1 MKVFVLWGFLG
12 SGKTTL
18 INHLLHTYL
27 KDKDVVIIENES
39 GQESID
45 GIELRNQHYSVVEL
59 KSGCICCT
67 LRLKLAET
75 VKEIEQSL
83 HPDWVLIEPSGL
95 ASLEDLLQIP
105 DLCIEGTITLLDVK
119 MFDFLMRLNPDF
131 YRRQFYLSTTI
142 FLTKCES
149 IPPEKVKQITDNL
162 ISIQPQLQIIE
173 DYRLLNDIEW
183 ESIWEK
189 RCGQRKVFI
198 PLSTKNTPPLFST
211 ETFVLE
217 SPIDTDF
224 FKTEFP
230 KINGLF
236 GDQIIR
242 AKGLLEQQEGRW
254 SRFDITGEDYSE
266 KTIHGL
272 KREEKSTISIWW
284 KSNEDQSPS
293 EWLSPFLNATE
304 QPCSVNDLILSDEEL
319 FLYLGFK
326 GSKPDSYTYEL
337 IQSLKKEALAI
348 CRPRLGYRFLT
359 GKILDKQHLIVGDR
373 LFKPDYVIT
382 KCFQKA
388 DLYAIMVASVGKELD
403 DWIQAK
409 RSEGDIMEAF
419 VADALGSLLVEA
431 TVSYGLSSLTEK
443 MKPKRLNTSN
453 SYSPGYCGWNV
464 REQQLLFSW
473 LPPSFCGITLTD
485 SCLMLP
491 IKSVSSLIGIGR
503 EIEKESYGCSIC
515 QRKDCFKKKK
525 EVF

>member
-12 SGKTTL
+12 CGKTTL

-27 KDKDVVIIENES
+27 KEKDVVIIENES

-45 GIELRNQHYSVVEL
+45 GTELQNQHYSVVEL
-59 KSGCICCT
+59 TSGCICCS
-67 LRLKLAET
+67 LRLKLAEA

-95 ASLEDLLQIP
+95 ASLEELLQIP
-105 DLCIEGTITLLDVK
+105 NLCIEGTITLLDVK

-131 YRRQFYLSTTI
+131 YRRQFYLSATI

-149 IPPEKVKQITDNL
+149 VHPEKVKQITENL
-162 ISIQPQLQIIE
+162 LSIQPQLQIIE
-173 DYRLLNDIEW
+173 DYRLLNDAEW
-183 ESIWEK
+183 DIIWGK
-189 RCGQRKVFI
+189 SRRGKKGFI
-198 PLSTKNTPPLFST
+198 PLATKATPPLFST
-211 ETFVLE
+211 ETFVLS
-217 SPIDTDF
+217 SPMDTAF
-224 FKTEFP
+224 FKTEFSR
-230 KINGLF
+230 INALF
-236 GDQIIR
+236 GDQIMR
-242 AKGLLEQQEGRW
+242 AKGLLQQSDGKW
-254 SRFDITGEDYSE
+254 SKFDFSGNDFSE
-266 KTIHGL
+266 KTIPDL
-272 KREEKSTISIWW
+272 KREEKTARSIWW
-284 KSNEDQSPS
+284 KSDGNQSPS
-293 EWLSPFLNATE
+293 EWLSPFFNATE
-304 QPCSVNDLILSDEEL
+304 QPCSVDDLILSDEEL

-359 GKILDKQHLIVGDR
+359 GKILDKQHLIVGGR
-373 LFKPDYVIT
+373 LFNPDYIIT
-382 KCFQKA
+382 RCFQEA
-388 DLYAIMVASVGKELD
+388 DLYAIVVASVGVELD
-403 DWIQAK
+403 EWIQAK
-409 RSEGDIMEAF
+409 RSGNDIMEAF

-464 REQQLLFSW
+464 REQQLLFSL

-503 EIEKESYGCSIC
+503 NIEKKPYGCSIC
-515 QRKDCFKKKK
+515 QRKDCFKKK
-525 EVF
+525 EIF